1 MAKNGKPSMA
11 VRIVAVVA
19 GLAVGL
25 LGGLMIVALLAG
37 DGDGGDQASHGAQE
51 AQQEA
56 QQEAAAGAQS
66 FDTDAATVEY
76 RGTQDAAGNA
86 VITFAVTN
94 KTGGAVSVYFENVVV
109 NDQFNIEAM
118 GGTEVPIEPGN
129 TGAASLA
136 FGVSVQTTLDGVA
149 DLKTLSADL
158 VLYSDS
164 PTEPVATVPVSVS
177 L

>member
-1 MAKNGKPSMA
+1 MANGKKPPMA

-19 GLAVGL
+19 GLAMGL
-25 LGGLMIVALLAG
+25 LGGLLIVALLAG
-37 DGDGGDQASHGAQE
+37 DGDDGKQGTQEAGEVQQDAAGGGAQV
-51 AQQEA
+51 
-56 QQEAAAGAQS
+56 

-76 RGTQDAAGNA
+76 RGTQDAVGNA

-94 KTGGAVSVYFENVVV
+94 KTGGPVSVYFENVVV
-109 NDQFNIEAM
+109 NGQFNIEAM

-158 VLYSDS
+158 VLYGDS
-164 PTEPVATVPVSVS
+164 ATEPIATVPVSVN

>member
-19 GLAVGL
+19 GLAIGL
-25 LGGLMIVALLAG
+25 LGGLMIVGLLAG
-37 DGDGGDQASHGAQE
+37 GGDGGEKASQEAQE
-51 AQQEA
+51 AQQETS
-56 QQEAAAGAQS
+56 GGGVQS

>member
-19 GLAVGL
+19 ALAVGL
-25 LGGLMIVALLAG
+25 LGGLMIVGLLAG
-37 DGDGGDQASHGAQE
+37 DGDGGDQASQGA
-51 AQQEA
+51 QEA

>member
-19 GLAVGL
+19 GLAIGL
-25 LGGLMIVALLAG
+25 LGGLMIVGLLAG
-37 DGDGGDQASHGAQE
+37 DGDGGDQASHGA
-51 AQQEA
+51 QEA

-109 NDQFNIEAM
+109 NDQFNIEAL
-118 GGTEVPIEPGN
+118 GGTEVPIETAN

>member
-1 MAKNGKPSMA
+1 MAKNGKPPMA
-11 VRIVAVVA
+11 VRIVAMVA
-19 GLAVGL
+19 ALAVGL
-25 LGGLMIVALLAG
+25 LGGLLVVALLAG
-37 DGDGGDQASHGAQE
+37 DGDGGDQASQGA
-51 AQQEA
+51 QEA